1 MHFISPVVEVVDN
14 GNRPT
19 DRPTHTKQNETNEEE
34 NIYIVC
40 YKIHACVK
48 IKICTVEC
56 GSGRHESESKR
67 SAPKNTRKKNE
78 IAQPSDKHKCNVVC
92 RKYHRQNENIFI
104 GKKTLQVVH
113 TPKRVSER
121 M

>member
-19 DRPTHTKQNETNEEE
+19 DRPTHTKQKKQNETKEK
-34 NIYIVC
+34 IYFVC

-56 GSGRHESESKR
+56 ESGRHDSESNR
-67 SAPKNTRKKNE
+67 SAPKNSRKKNE

-104 GKKTLQVVH
+104 GKNASSSAH
-113 TPKRVSER
+113 RRVLVR